1 MEFKELVEYC
11 GQLKANHAER
21 NSMCADMEDM
31 VMMSWDEEQS
41 FKTKMENT
49 RVTKSPD
56 ARNALRGA
64 ARLLLA
70 TDPQVSVP
78 YDINNDQARQSAE
91 SLEEAAKTIWDVAGR
106 VRGDPVH
113 YDIVNSALL
122 YDEFVIS
129 ITDTEE
135 LLKFGK
141 GQAPAIRAQYETIA
155 RRTPYL
161 IDVINPQFCYPDRNQ
176 FGLRAM
182 YIERSMTVSEARQQF
197 GKAINASLDSADYA
211 NPWRELT
218 ICDYTDAEIRVVW
231 VSGERTPFINAPHR
245 LPFIPYVCHRVEG
258 GRLFSQPEYQ
268 NQPFLYGVWKSGIWN
283 RKNMLLSSIFTM
295 VYAMALNPLFI
306 QKLSPSGQGVE
317 MSFETPGGLVTVPYG
332 GDFSPMMNKGIIDPS
347 VLESMGL
354 VDRMMEE
361 STIFSQTLGEPLGK
375 NAAFSMVALLHQ
387 AGRLP
392 LLAPQRKCGWGIGDA
407 LRIALLWQRHK
418 AKDTK
423 TRYAGRELKIEWQD
437 IPEDLEIE
445 AKLDVN
451 LPQDNLQNAQI
462 ATSLAGGEKPLVSQE
477 WVRENVLNIGQSSSE
492 VKKIWT
498 EQAST
503 AMFAQMLQM
512 FMQQA
517 QMAQQPPPEIGGSQP
532 PGQPPPEQMPPMQG
546 GPTQPMQ
553 PQQPIPGP
561 GMPGP
566 GMPQPGGMNELA

>member
-1 MEFKELVEYC
+1 MEFKDLIEYC
-11 GQLKANHAER
+11 GFLKAQYAQR
-21 NSMCADMEDM
+21 NAMCMEMEDM
-31 VMMSWDEEQS
+31 VMMSWDEENT
-41 FKTKMENT
+41 FKSKMENT

-70 TDPQVSVP
+70 TEPQISIP
-78 YDINNDQARQSAE
+78 YDENNDQARQTSE
-91 SLEEAAKTIWDVAGR
+91 KLEEAASTIWQVAGR

-135 LLKFGK
+135 LVKYGK
-141 GQAPAIRAQYETIA
+141 GQAPAVRAQFESIA

-176 FGLRAM
+176 YGLRAM

-197 GKAINASLDSADYA
+197 GKTLVLDSVDYS
-211 NPWRELT
+211 NPFKELT
-218 ICDYTDAEIRVVW
+218 ICDYMDAEIRVVW
-231 VSGERTPFINAPHR
+231 VDGERTPFINAPHK

-332 GDFSPMMNKGIIDPS
+332 GDFSPMMSKGIIDPS
-347 VLESMGL
+347 VLQSLEL

-361 STIFSQTLGEPLGK
+361 STIYSQTLGEPMGK

-392 LLAPQRKCGWGIGDA
+392 LLAPQRKSGWGIGDA

-418 AKDTK
+418 AKDAK
-423 TRYAGRELKIEWQD
+423 TNYAGRKLEIAHQD

-462 ATSLAGGEKPLVSQE
+462 ATSLAGGESPLVSQE

-492 VKKIWT
+492 VKRIWSERAARMMF
-498 EQAST
+498 EQA
-503 AMFAQMLQM
+503 LQM
-512 FMQQA
+512 FMMQAQQQMQQA
-517 QMAQQPPPEIGGSQP
+517 PPEIGGNPPQMGQPQEQPGMVSGPP
-532 PGQPPPEQMPPMQG
+532 PGQGMPPI
-546 GPTQPMQ
+546 Q
-553 PQQPIPGP
+553 PQQPIPSP
-561 GMPGP
+561 GMPKTGAP
-566 GMPQPGGMNELA
+566 NELA